1 MPGTTQNILWYD
13 DESNKVKIAKHAR
26 LFDEGMNDLSPE
38 SIPPNVQLLERVRQG
53 EKVPIDDEETEIPQ
67 FEFRINPFEEIIS
80 KNVLVQC
87 NSPTLGVVI
96 GNDAIYNRAY
106 ISSIRDK
113 SSVSKIFSTHCA
125 TNNRLR
131 GSYIVSVNGNP
142 TFTAD
147 DVTSAL
153 ALAKNAGLQSIPIEF
168 APEKKLT
175 ARGLQQALVEHDIHI
190 TDPDVDDEHIA
201 ALSIEDIRSIA
212 TLRHP
217 SIDFSPE
224 SISSELLHYQLN
236 AIQSDAITAEEQA
249 IGSFT
254 RRKLKKL
261 KTWPDWQQ
269 GEFQQLDHFHSLNMY
284 GKPVPR
290 PKGAIVLLRPH
301 WQYQIKRDGTRRSR
315 NCCDGSSPRS
325 APTLHAVSST
335 YSSCVEQ
342 PIQRLFFALA
352 AQMGYNTYGGDA
364 QDAYAHSPPPE
375 HPTFM
380 QIDDAYAE
388 WYAHRFG
395 IHLDRDHVLPVQHA
409 LQGHP
414 ESGRLWEEHINRI
427 LLGPKL
433 KFTTT
438 THDRTIY
445 RTVYKGHKILLLR
458 QVDDFAIAS
467 PSETIA
473 TEIYDIIGSALQ
485 LPTENS
491 KPFKYLG
498 LLTDFNG
505 LDIHHTRDH
514 ISVSCE
520 RYVQRLL
527 RSHNWETPSKN
538 EAGDTEHNAI
548 PLPVDAIN
556 HIYSVTGPL
565 EQTDEHAQLSK
576 QHGFNYRTLLGEL
589 LYAYVTCRPA
599 DIGYAV
605 TTLSKFATCPAP
617 IHYTYLRGVAKY
629 LRRTI
634 HWKIRYNR
642 SCPDMT
648 FPIDTMTQLDHDPS
662 LPSLPDNSSTQLI
675 CYVDAAHANDLRN
688 RRSTMGYCFTL
699 SGGAIVYKSKTQSI
713 TATSS
718 TEAEFI
724 AAVSA
729 AKTAKY
735 LRAILVELGFPQPQP
750 TPIYCDNMSAIKIIN
765 AKVPSN

>member
-1 MPGTTQNILWYD
+1 
-13 DESNKVKIAKHAR
+13 
-26 LFDEGMNDLSPE
+26 
-38 SIPPNVQLLERVRQG
+38 
-53 EKVPIDDEETEIPQ
+53 
-67 FEFRINPFEEIIS
+67 
-80 KNVLVQC
+80 
-87 NSPTLGVVI
+87 
-96 GNDAIYNRAY
+96 
-106 ISSIRDK
+106 
-113 SSVSKIFSTHCA
+113 
-125 TNNRLR
+125 
-131 GSYIVSVNGNP
+131 
-142 TFTAD
+142 
-147 DVTSAL
+147 
-153 ALAKNAGLQSIPIEF
+153 
-168 APEKKLT
+168 
-175 ARGLQQALVEHDIHI
+175 
-190 TDPDVDDEHIA
+190 
-201 ALSIEDIRSIA
+201 
-212 TLRHP
+212 
-217 SIDFSPE
+217 
-224 SISSELLHYQLN
+224 
-236 AIQSDAITAEEQA
+236 
-249 IGSFT
+249 
-254 RRKLKKL
+254 
-261 KTWPDWQQ
+261 
-269 GEFQQLDHFHSLNMY
+269 
-284 GKPVPR
+284 
-290 PKGAIVLLRPH
+290 
-301 WQYQIKRDGTRRSR
+301 
-315 NCCDGSSPRS
+315 
-325 APTLHAVSST
+325 
-335 YSSCVEQ
+335 
-342 PIQRLFFALA
+342 
-352 AQMGYNTYGGDA
+352 
-364 QDAYAHSPPPE
+364 
-375 HPTFM
+375 
-380 QIDDAYAE
+380 
-388 WYAHRFG
+388 
-395 IHLDRDHVLPVQHA
+395 VQHA

-414 ESGRLWEEHINRI
+414 KSGRLWEEHINQI

-538 EAGDTEHNAI
+538 EADTEHNAI

-565 EQTDEHAQLSK
+565 AQTDEHAQLSK

-589 LYAYVTCRPA
+589 LYAYVTCRP

-662 LPSLPDNSSTQLI
+662 LPSLPENSSTQLI

-735 LRAILVELGFPQPQP
+735 LRAILIELGFPQPQP

-765 AKVPSN
+765 AKVPTERSRHIDIQWFAVQSWKDNGDIILIHIAGIINPSDDLSKPLGWVLHHRHSRRLMNHFTSSASANASTSNCPKLGQLGEGVEQIPVEGQTVLA